1 MSGLY
6 NAVTTDW
13 TTKCLTT
20 KLPNINTITTTSAI
34 CWTAPL
40 RRAAKSARRCWAALQ
55 TPLHLS
61 LIHILPAGI
70 VSLDGVTNVTL
81 DFDTSEMTSTKLN
94 VSNIRAINVP
104 SNYEL
109 QILSSIVS
117 GVTLYGPAD
126 EIEKLSADSIVAQI
140 DCQSLNLTVGQ
151 QTIAVSIQI
160 PSSSRIFATGSYTV
174 QCEVTSK

>member
-1 MSGLY
+1 M
-6 NAVTTDW
+6 TDFD
-13 TTKCLTT
+13 L
-20 KLPNINTITTTSAI
+20 
-34 CWTAPL
+34 
-40 RRAAKSARRCWAALQ
+40 AREFEPGRDYQ
-55 TPLHLS
+55 R
-61 LIHILPAGI
+61 LIELPAGI

-126 EIEKLSADSIVAQI
+126 EIE
-140 DCQSLNLTVGQ
+140 
-151 QTIAVSIQI
+151 
-160 PSSSRIFATGSYTV
+160 
-174 QCEVTSK
+174 